1 MPLTRQGGVV
11 MSVFIILLL
20 TVQSHT
26 KAQRDSQ
33 KPLIQLGLSC
43 ISQLHCVHRAKYLND
58 SNTFFFFF
66 SIPLQLLNRCEAL
79 ILGFLIGNKPFGL
92 YPFLHVHFI
101 SSFFNVW
108 FWKSC
113 ILPVLNIPQL
123 SVSMTRFLWLLS
135 THILH
140 SPHSVFCFHR
150 RSVKS
155 SSSKSTSFLEHL
167 QWAIPS
173 LVSQSLSTR
182 PPFLTLCTASLQFIT
197 SGRDRCSTGPASG
210 WPHLWDPSHGCI
222 SCGKSLRG
230 SLVGI

>member
-1 MPLTRQGGVV
+1 M
-11 MSVFIILLL
+11 
-20 TVQSHT
+20 
-26 KAQRDSQ
+26 
-33 KPLIQLGLSC
+33 
-43 ISQLHCVHRAKYLND
+43 ND
-58 SNTFFFFF
+58 SNTAFF

-101 SSFFNVW
+101 SSSFNVW

-135 THILH
+135 TDILH

-150 RSVKS
+150 RSMKS
-155 SSSKSTSFLEHL
+155 SSSESTSFLEHL

-173 LVSQSLSTR
+173 LLSLSLSPLDLLSWPSAQ
-182 PPFLTLCTASLQFIT
+182 PPFSSSSQGGTVATVAQLLADPTPGILHMAVFPVENHSGAPWLAFNTFCFQSSGT
-197 SGRDRCSTGPASG
+197 SAR
-210 WPHLWDPSHGCI
+210 HLYI
-222 SCGKSLRG
+222 FSLR
-230 SLVGI
+230 SFFW